1 MADTD
6 FMPAAPAT
14 PDAGGEKG
22 DAVSEAKSLVL
33 DRLARS
39 EDVSNYIQERA
50 DLEREE
56 ETGEVETG
64 AARAQRI
71 REALEEARK
80 DTAEAKQTNGLDDQ
94 LQDAQ
99 AQWEQQ
105 QQQEQWQIQ
114 QAEKLLDAT
123 RNEAKFQAHAE
134 LLKQNNPQVWQTI
147 TDTLGTFDTLA
158 QSDEQIDALKA
169 GLTRD
174 PREGMAI
181 AYRLSQTS
189 YNPDGSVLMTPAQK
203 MEHLAGLS
211 PQELRATLEQARI
224 WTQVEGQ
231 VSRQYAQRYAQQP
244 KRFTSAPPVMSQ
256 PRGGAAP
263 PKDLSALARKDN
275 VGDYVKMRM
284 AQEKRA
290 REG

>member
-1 MADTD
+1 MA
-6 FMPAAPAT
+6 
-14 PDAGGEKG
+14 
-22 DAVSEAKSLVL
+22 
-33 DRLARS
+33 
-39 EDVSNYIQERA
+39 QE
-50 DLEREE
+50 LEEQ
-56 ETGEVETG
+56 TGEIETG

-105 QQQEQWQIQ
+105 QAQEQWQLQ

-134 LLKQNNPQVWQTI
+134 LLKQNNPQLHEQI
-147 TDTLGTFDTLA
+147 SATLGTFDQLA
-158 QSDEQIDALKA
+158 QSDEQIDVLKA

-174 PREGMAI
+174 AREGMAI

-189 YNPDGSVLMTPAQK
+189 YNDDGSVMMTPAQK
-203 MEHLAGLS
+203 MEYLASLS
-211 PQELRATLEQARI
+211 PQELASTLEQARI

-244 KRFTSAPPVMSQ
+244 KRWSTIHS
-256 PRGGAAP
+256 
-263 PKDLSALARKDN
+263 
-275 VGDYVKMRM
+275 
-284 AQEKRA
+284 
-290 REG
+290 